1 MLGRVK
7 RKGNSVHCWRNC
19 KVGAATVENNMD
31 IPQKIKNRT
40 TIRSSNSTP
49 GTMSERN
56 KNSVSKRCLCPM
68 FKAVLFTKVKIWKQS
83 MLINGRMSGGIL
95 FIYLYIYTHTIIFSF
110 NAHVFRELSFCN
122 PLPVLQNNQF

>member
-1 MLGRVK
+1 MK
-7 RKGNSVHCWRNC
+7 RKGNPVHCWRNC

-56 KNSVSKRCLCPM
+56 KNSVSKRCLYPM
-68 FKAVLFTKVKIWKQS
+68 FKAVLFTKVKIWKLHAHQWANERGD
-83 MLINGRMSGGIL
+83 IIYL
-95 FIYLYIYTHTIIFSF
+95 FIYIYAHTIIFSF
-110 NAHVFRELSFCN
+110 NAHVFRELSFCV
-122 PLPVLQNNQF
+122 PLPVLQNNPF